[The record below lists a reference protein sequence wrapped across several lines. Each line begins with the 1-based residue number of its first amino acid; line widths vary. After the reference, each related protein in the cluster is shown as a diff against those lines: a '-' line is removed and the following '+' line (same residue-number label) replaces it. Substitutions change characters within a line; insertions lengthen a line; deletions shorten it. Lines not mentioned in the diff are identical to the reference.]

1 MRGHVGRQYVRLRRS
16 REALGGNMAA
26 LAACDCGAV
35 FANDK
40 SANRTFSAASSSAQ
54 PSSSSSAAGAKSTS
68 ERFFPTKTFKHL
80 LRANLNEKERL
91 LKALAERLRFF
102 FSDGKGRSRNRTA
115 THVGF

>member
-16 REALGGNMAA
+16 REALSGNMAA

-35 FANDK
+35 FANNK